1 MLPAV
6 AVGRP
11 DPPPPLRVKAAPAAN
26 KAVARAL
33 IPPMKHLPI
42 LALTALLALLGACQQ
57 TPVTEQTTATPS
69 ATPPPTSS
77 AATEG
82 EARAVLARYIQQQPQ
97 ADRYQVDSARL
108 VEVDA
113 VWQAMV
119 PRTDWKGR
127 MPNAAAFEIDKLTG
141 QVRVLPVR

>member
-1 MLPAV
+1 
-6 AVGRP
+6 
-11 DPPPPLRVKAAPAAN
+11 
-26 KAVARAL
+26 
-33 IPPMKHLPI
+33 MKHLPL
-42 LALTALLALLGACQQ
+42 LALTALTLLGSCQQ
-57 TPVTEQTTATPS
+57 TPATEQPTATEPN
-69 ATPPPTSS
+69 TPAPPTTS

-82 EARAVLARYIQQQPQ
+82 QARAVLARYIGQQPQ
-97 ADRYQVDSARL
+97 ADRYLVDSARL

-119 PRTDWKGR
+119 PRTDWKDR

>member
-1 MLPAV
+1 
-6 AVGRP
+6 
-11 DPPPPLRVKAAPAAN
+11 
-26 KAVARAL
+26 
-33 IPPMKHLPI
+33 MKHLPI
-42 LALTALLALLGACQQ
+42 LALTALALLGSCQQ
-57 TPVTEQTTATPS
+57 TPATEQTSTQQTPTEQN
-69 ATPPPTSS
+69 TPAPPTSS

-82 EARAVLARYIQQQPQ
+82 QARAVLARYIGQQPQ
-97 ADRYQVDSARL
+97 AARYQVDSARL